1 MAKAETKATTKD
13 PEGPA
18 HPTSSAHHHAGKF
31 TSRQRTI
38 ALVIVALAFVIDLLD
53 NTIVNIAIPSIQ
65 IDLGASYSAIQWLT
79 AGYALAFAV
88 LLITGGRLGDV
99 VGYKKLFM
107 FGVAGFTFA
116 SLISGV
122 AWSTEILIGA
132 RLLQGAMAA
141 LMVPQVMSLMQVM
154 YKPKERGAVM
164 GLFGAL
170 GGLAA
175 SLGPV
180 IGGLLIQANI
190 AGLDWRPIFL
200 INIPIGLFAFFAAIK
215 YLPNGKSPHPL
226 KLDIFGTGLIIV
238 ALGLLLFPLIEGREL
253 DWPAWVFIMMAIS
266 LPVFAIFWWWQIKK
280 NSKDGS
286 PLIIPALFKAN
297 SFRIGLLVNIVF
309 EMIMLGFFFTFTLVL
324 QIGLGY
330 KVLEAALTGLPTAV
344 GISVS
349 IGFLAQKLT
358 KVLGRYTM
366 TLGAVLMAIGLG
378 AIVLA
383 LSISGHDTQPWQ
395 FIPGLLLT
403 GAGMGL
409 VMGLMFSVTL
419 KDVDTKH
426 AGSASGTL
434 NAVSQLGGAIGIA
447 IVGVIFFGHLTSNA
461 ATSFANVE
469 PQIRSELTTQMVPA
483 QAQDAIVKSI
493 QTCYV
498 DRTSQKDSTQT
509 PESCKTLET
518 TPATQTLGSKKL
530 GDVIVSATKQA
541 ASDNFTNAFRITMIY
556 AVSLVGVTFLLS
568 FLLPRKINFEMS
580 H

>member
-1 MAKAETKATTKD
+1 MAKADST
-13 PEGPA
+13 
-18 HPTSSAHHHAGKF
+18 HPTNSAHHHAGKF
-31 TSRQRTI
+31 SSRQRTI

-65 IDLGASYSAIQWLT
+65 IDLGASYAAIQWLT

-107 FGVAGFTFA
+107 TGVAGFTVA
-116 SLISGV
+116 SLLSGL
-122 AWSTEILIGA
+122 AWDTNILIGA

-154 YKPKERGAVM
+154 YKPKERGVVM

-200 INIPIGLFAFFAAIK
+200 INIPIGLFAFFTAIK
-215 YLPNGKSPHPL
+215 YLPSGKSPHPL

-238 ALGLLLFPLIEGREL
+238 ALGLLLFPLIQGREL
-253 DWPAWVFIMMAIS
+253 DWPAWVFVMMAVS
-266 LPVFAIFWWWQIKK
+266 LPVFALFWWWQVKK
-280 NSKDGS
+280 DKKDSS
-286 PLIIPALFKAN
+286 PLIIPSLFN
-297 SFRIGLLVNIVF
+297 ISSFRVGLFVNIVF
-309 EMIMLGFFFTFTLVL
+309 EMIMLGFFFTYTIVL

-330 KVLEAALTGLPTAV
+330 SVIEAALTGLPTAV

-366 TLGAVLMAIGLG
+366 TLGAVIMAIGLG
-378 AIVLA
+378 AVVLA
-383 LSISGHDTQPWQ
+383 LAISGHDTQPWQ

-403 GAGMGL
+403 GTGMGL

-447 IVGVIFFGHLTSNA
+447 LVGVIFFGHLTSNA
-461 ATSFANVE
+461 ATSFTAVE
-469 PQIRSELTTQMVPA
+469 PQIRSELTSQMVPA
-483 QAQDAIVKSI
+483 SAQDPIIKSI
-493 QTCYV
+493 KTCYV
-498 DRTSQKDSTQT
+498 DRTNQKDTTQT
-509 PESCKTLET
+509 PESCKAFES
-518 TPATQTLGSKKL
+518 AAGTQTPGAKKL
-530 GDVIVSATKQA
+530 GDVIASATKHA
-541 ASDNFTNAFRITMIY
+541 ASDNFSNAFRITMMY
-556 AVSLVGVTFLLS
+556 AIGLVGVTFLLS
-568 FLLPRKINFEMS
+568 FLLPRKIDFEMA

>member
-1 MAKAETKATTKD
+1 VAKAHTQNQADMAE
-13 PEGPA
+13 
-18 HPTSSAHHHAGKF
+18 HPTNSAHHHAAKF

-38 ALVIVALAFVIDLLD
+38 ALIVVALAFAIDLLD

-65 IDLGASYSAIQWLT
+65 LDLGSSYSAIQWLT

-99 VGYKKLFM
+99 VGYKKLFLT
-107 FGVAGFTFA
+107 GVAGFTIA
-116 SLISGV
+116 SLLSGL
-122 AWSTEILIGA
+122 AWNTEVLIGA

-164 GLFGAL
+164 GLFGAI

-215 YLPNGKSPHPL
+215 FLPNGKSPHPL
-226 KLDIFGTGLIIV
+226 KLDVFGTGLIIV

-253 DWPAWVFIMMAIS
+253 DWPVWVFVMMAAS
-266 LPVFAIFWWWQIKK
+266 LPVFALFWWWQLKK
-280 NSKDGS
+280 NKKDAS
-286 PLIIPALFKAN
+286 PLIIPSLFKAN
-297 SFRIGLLVNIVF
+297 SFRVGLMVNVVF

-344 GISVS
+344 GISFS

-358 KVLGRYTM
+358 KKLGRYTM
-366 TLGAVLMAIGLG
+366 TLGTIIMAIGLL
-378 AIVLA
+378 AIVYVLA
-383 LSISGHDTQPWQ
+383 ISGQQTQPWQ

-409 VMGLMFSVTL
+409 IMGLMFSVTL

-447 IVGVIFFGHLTSNA
+447 VVGVIFFGHLTSNA
-461 ATSFANVE
+461 ATSFSTVE
-469 PQIRSELTTQMVPA
+469 PQIRSELTAQMVP
-483 QAQDAIVKSI
+483 QQLQGAIVKDI
-493 QTCYV
+493 KTCYV
-498 DRTSQKDSTQT
+498 DRTSQKDASLT
-509 PESCKTLET
+509 PDSCKVLET
-518 TPATQTLGSKKL
+518 APATQTVGSKKL
-530 GDVIVSATKQA
+530 GEVIATATKKA
-541 ASDNFTNAFRITMIY
+541 ASDNFTNAFTVTMIY
-556 AVSLVGVTFLLS
+556 ALSLVGVTFLLS
-568 FLLPRKINFEMS
+568 FLLPKKIDFENAA